1 MATWLPS
8 QRLVSPEGQVE
19 VATTS
24 TEAELPLL
32 MAVHVAGNYNSV
44 PGSSVSIRFLS
55 RFLDLNMIPKIVPLS
70 RSLLVL
76 LTLAL
81 LTSPLGAQTS
91 VAVSSASIDSNK
103 ALDTLAITT
112 PEQVGLSLRRLNRLD
127 EHMQGYIDRKEA
139 AGAVALI
146 ARHGKVAYFKKWGHQ
161 DREQEIPMADDTIF
175 RIYSMSKPITT
186 AAVMMLMEEGHFYL
200 DDPIAKFMP
209 EFAEMK
215 VQTETVDPETSEV
228 SVETTPAKR
237 PITIRDLLRHTAGL
251 TYGIFGN
258 TQVNME
264 YRKADILVTKF
275 NLADTTKK
283 LAKIPLRFEPG
294 TQFHYS
300 VSVDVAGRL
309 VEVVSG
315 MPLDQFL
322 QERMFAPLGMTDT
335 GFRVPTENRDRFA
348 ILYTPK
354 GTESDKRDAFLTAP
368 QSKEIVP
375 MPISADRGDFD
386 GGTMF
391 FSGGGGLVS
400 TASDY
405 LRFSQMM
412 LNGGE
417 LNGNRILSRK
427 SVELMTADHM
437 TGIKGYGN
445 GMTFGLGFAILKD
458 IGQTGKLGSPGTFD
472 WGGAAGTKFWI
483 DPAEGLIGVFMVQ
496 SLPHQTRMGE
506 DFRQLTYQAIAD

>member
-1 MATWLPS
+1 M
-8 QRLVSPEGQVE
+8 
-19 VATTS
+19 
-24 TEAELPLL
+24 
-32 MAVHVAGNYNSV
+32 M
-44 PGSSVSIRFLS
+44 F
-55 RFLDLNMIPKIVPLS
+55 KIVRVS
-70 RSLLVL
+70 RCLVL
-76 LTLAL
+76 LPAFVL
-81 LTSPLGAQTS
+81 LINPLFAQTG
-91 VAVSSASIDSNK
+91 VPVSTARIESTRS
-103 ALDTLAITT
+103 LDTQTITT
-112 PEQVGLSLRRLNRLD
+112 PEQVGLSLRRLNRID
-127 EHMQGYIDRKEA
+127 QQMQGYIDRKEA
-139 AGAVALI
+139 AGAIAMI

-186 AAVMMLMEEGHFYL
+186 AAVMMLMEEGHFFL
-200 DDPIAKFMP
+200 DDPLAKFMP
-209 EFAEMK
+209 EFAEMQ
-215 VQTETVDPETSEV
+215 VQTESTDPTSGEV
-228 SVETTPAKR
+228 TVETKPATR
-237 PITIRDLLRHTAGL
+237 PITIRDLLRHTAGF

-258 TQVNME
+258 TQVDQE
-264 YRKADILVTKF
+264 YRSADILVAKYSLT
-275 NLADTTKK
+275 DTVRK

-309 VEVVSG
+309 VEVVSE

-322 QERMFAPLGMTDT
+322 NQRMFQPLGMTDT
-335 GFRVPTENRDRFA
+335 GFRVAAKDRDRFA

-354 GTESDKRDAFLTAP
+354 GTQSDKRDAFLTAP
-368 QSKEIVP
+368 QSKELVP
-375 MPISADRGDFD
+375 MPVSADRGDFD
-386 GGTMF
+386 EGTMF

-417 LNGNRILSRK
+417 LNGTRILSRK

-437 TGIKGYGN
+437 TGIKGYGG
-445 GMTFGLGFAILKD
+445 GMTFGLGFGILED
-458 IGQTGKLGSPGTFD
+458 IGQTGKLGSPGTYD